1 MAEFNFVYGTMGGG
15 KTNYV
20 VNKILAETKYKRVI
34 TNIEILPLAGCALQN
49 LHKKSWFNS
58 SWDGALK
65 QNSLTE

>member
-34 TNIEILPLAGCALQN
+34 TDIEILPKFFEVFPNQKDLEIIYKDN
-49 LHKKSWFNS
+49 F
-58 SWDGALK
+58 
-65 QNSLTE
+65 